1 MALTL
6 QRERRRGG
14 EERGKEEGREKER
27 RRTERR
33 EKEEGREEEG
43 REGEGGGEW
52 TGQGGMC
59 VLQDIPHKEVCVC
72 YKTYRVQDSF

>member
-6 QRERRRGG
+6 QGERRRGG

-33 EKEEGREEEG
+33 EKEEGS
-43 REGEGGGEW
+43 
-52 TGQGGMC
+52 GQG
-59 VLQDIPHKEVCVC
+59 KEICVC